1 MRKWSLQKNKIPT
14 NLKRIFLSLM
24 LSNFFYHSFCQSLP
38 VNEISLSQTWI
49 YNKTTIYDIYSGAR
63 ARNKTGT
70 AISNGV
76 NLNYSRTIY
85 KNFYAK
91 IGFGY
96 FKQKFGIHRGFDFK
110 ESGTA
115 LFYTTKYYAYHTFNY
130 FGGIGY
136 SKSLSKD
143 HGKILPKSSGFR
155 FLAVYNF
162 FNTYKQ
168 EFKHT
173 YNSVGGS
180 INPKIRK
187 DNYSFGRSL
196 TLQAGVNRPLYKD
209 LRIGLDIL
217 FPAYNRW
224 RKDKIFKENMNEFHG
239 SDFSIGTSVNLI
251 YQIKTKK

>member
-1 MRKWSLQKNKIPT
+1 M
-14 NLKRIFLSLM
+14 KRIFLSLM
-24 LSNFFYHSFCQSLP
+24 LTNFFYHSFCQSLP
-38 VNEISLSQTWI
+38 VNEISLIQTWI

-85 KNFYAK
+85 RNFYAK

-96 FKQKFGIHRGFDFK
+96 FKQKFGIHRGFTF
-110 ESGTA
+110 EETTIFTR
-115 LFYTTKYYAYHTFNY
+115 LFYTTNNYSYHTLNY

-136 SKSLSKD
+136 NKILSKSKS
-143 HGKILPKSSGFR
+143 KILPKNSGFR

-168 EFKHT
+168 EFKHDFDGNLFG
-173 YNSVGGS
+173 NS
-180 INPKIRK
+180 NPQIRK
-187 DNYSFGRSL
+187 DDYSLGSSFV
-196 TLQAGVNRPLYKD
+196 LQAGINRPIHKNFGV
-209 LRIGLDIL
+209 GLDIVV
-217 FPAYNRW
+217 PVYNGW

-251 YQIKTKK
+251 YHIKTKK